1 MFDVKSLNY
10 EMDTA
15 GMSMNE
21 VTNLHNQMFVT
32 KDYDWWYDVLPD
44 DMVVD
49 IGAGIGMFSAKALDA
64 GARKVYM
71 IEPNKRLL
79 KTACKNV
86 SEHMFSQEEPKVLP
100 IHAAMGRTDVDLSNI
115 YKSASLIEDT
125 EEPKLMS
132 LPELIEY
139 YDLKTI
145 DFLKVDACGAEFNIL
160 HWEHRDFLLTQVRHI
175 ACRVYL
181 STQYGAN
188 QKFLDWRDQFL
199 KVARDQ
205 NRLYFQDPTMIE
217 KIFKNDWHK
226 HVPMSFMVYI
236 KNW

>member
-1 MFDVKSLNY
+1 MFDVNSLNY

-21 VTNLHNQMFVT
+21 VTNLHNQMFVK
-32 KDYDWWYDVLPD
+32 KDYDWWYEVLPD
-44 DMVVD
+44 DVVVD

-71 IEPNKRLL
+71 IEPNRRLL

-86 SEHMFSQEEPKVLP
+86 AEHMFGAEVPKVLP
-100 IHAAMGRTDVDLSNI
+100 IHAAVGKTDIDLSNI
-115 YKSASLIEDT
+115 YKSATFKDEA

-132 LPELIEY
+132 ISELIEY
-139 YDLKTI
+139 YDLGSI
-145 DFLKVDACGAEFNIL
+145 DYLKVDACGAEFNIL
-160 HWEHRDFLLTQVRHI
+160 PWEHRDFLLTQVRFI

-181 STQYGAN
+181 TSQYGAN
-188 QKFLDWRDQFL
+188 GKFIEWRDKFLRA
-199 KVARDQ
+199 ARDQ
-205 NRLYFQDPTMIE
+205 NRLFFQDQAMIE
-217 KIFKNDWHK
+217 NIFKNDWHL